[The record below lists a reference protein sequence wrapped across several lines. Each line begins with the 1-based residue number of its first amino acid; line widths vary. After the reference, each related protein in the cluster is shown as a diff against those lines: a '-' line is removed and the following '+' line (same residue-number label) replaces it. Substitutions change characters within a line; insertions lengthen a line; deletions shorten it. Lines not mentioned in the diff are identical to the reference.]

1 MPLALKSLRD
11 RGGSFMIHRIF
22 CLMAHSD
29 SRREALRAKG
39 AGIVKSVAED
49 YAASDPLVG
58 KV

>member
-1 MPLALKSLRD
+1 
-11 RGGSFMIHRIF
+11 MIHRIF
-22 CLMAHSD
+22 CLLVHLD
-29 SRREALRAKG
+29 GRREALRAKG